1 MSVLRPCTKKRVGCI
16 RKIDFGIFF
25 ISIFILKKMPKNAKI
40 LRVRFT
46 PYMMR
51 VVCSDEYRRLR
62 LLKNGTDGNK
72 KNAANRCETIYQA
85 DICILYIII

>member
-1 MSVLRPCTKKRVGCI
+1 MSVLRQCAKKRVGCI

-25 ISIFILKKMPKNAKI
+25 ISIFIRKKMPKNAEK

-46 PYMMR
+46 PYMMCI
-51 VVCSDEYRRLR
+51 VCSDEYRRLR

-72 KNAANRCETIYQA
+72 KNAVNRCDTIYRA
-85 DICILYIII
+85 NECIIL